1 MGSIL
6 GSISLVCA
14 WTILFYLQHQIK
26 QLKER
31 IETLEKGNI
40 E

>member
-6 GSISLVCA
+6 GGISLVCA
-14 WTILFYLQHQIK
+14 WVILFYLQRQIK

-31 IETLEKGNI
+31 IKALEKQ
-40 E
+40 